1 MKIKLEGGCIVG
13 LFKKSKQGQSGNKK
27 NQQPDLGK
35 TSIVKGSLYDR
46 VFTDKPPE
54 KKSGIKLA
62 TKSVDYVH
70 AAIPE
75 NSMELLADNALA
87 GTLPDTSSLFSV
99 YVDSSA
105 EEDFP
110 PFINVSA
117 VIVPSYAEVYANA
130 SGFMNEIRIQRELE
144 QQQQV
149 EVARKEKENLIANM
163 QHLDL
168 KVTDLDGAEESVP
181 QSPLDSANS
190 ADKNS
195 FAKKKF
201 VKRKPKGKMGIGVPK
216 GSPARKTKTA
226 QDDQSSSQQVSGQ
239 KRKVVPKIYE

>member
-1 MKIKLEGGCIVG
+1 MKIKLEGGCLVG
-13 LFKKSKQGQSGNKK
+13 FFKKNKQNQAESKK

-75 NSMELLADNALA
+75 NSMELLVDNALA

-117 VIVPSYAEVYANA
+117 VIVPSYAEVYATA
-130 SGFMNEIRIQRELE
+130 SEFMNEIRIQNELE

-149 EVARKEKENLIANM
+149 EVARREKEKLIANM

-168 KVTDLDGAEESVP
+168 KVTDSDSEEESIP
-181 QSPLDSANS
+181 QSPLDSAGS
-190 ADKNS
+190 ATKNS
-195 FAKKKF
+195 PVKKKP
-201 VKRKPKGKMGIGVPK
+201 VKRTPKGKMGIGVSKNPSQK
-216 GSPARKTKTA
+216 AM
-226 QDDQSSSQQVSGQ
+226 QSNQQVSGQ